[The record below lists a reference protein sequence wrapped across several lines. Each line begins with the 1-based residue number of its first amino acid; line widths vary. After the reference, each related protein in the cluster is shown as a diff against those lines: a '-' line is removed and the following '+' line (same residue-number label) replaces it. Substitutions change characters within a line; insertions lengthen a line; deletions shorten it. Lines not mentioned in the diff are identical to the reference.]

1 MTAEVLRLPFV
12 FIPDGAEA
20 PAAWRA
26 AHPDAISLPARLV
39 WRRRDAA
46 GVHIQTVLDRRPGAR
61 QLSEGGLVT
70 LRRLTRPLVDREG
83 QPVIGGSGRP
93 VEFPSTLPPTF
104 FVEKGERLRHRGH
117 RPLCCGSG
125 LAD

>member
-26 AHPDAISLPARLV
+26 AHPEAISLPARLV
-39 WRRRDAA
+39 WRRRGVP
-46 GVHIQTVLDRRPGAR
+46 GVHIQTVQERRPGAPP
-61 QLSEGGLVT
+61 LSERGLAT
-70 LRRLTRPLVDREG
+70 LRRLTRPLVDHAG

-93 VEFPSTLPPTF
+93 VEFPSTLPPAF
-104 FVEKGERLRHRGH
+104 FVEQGERLRHRGH